1 MPCCWT
7 HDSNSV
13 QRLPTS
19 RKAFLKRH
27 GYLIFGGVA
36 TADEVAKIN
45 AEVDR
50 IESDWVT
57 EGRTSVNGVPIF
69 KGVGLEEKP
78 MMQRIPFSSCFSD
91 YIKEFIRSERFE
103 LVRRLIGDEVRIGDS
118 EKDGCVVNTYVNV
131 PGSVYPKLGCTPMV

>member
-1 MPCCWT
+1 MHATSQHIDDLESAVDALPLDT
-7 HDSNSV
+7 RFELGPEITDI
-13 QRLPTS
+13 QR
-19 RKAFLKRH
+19 AFLERH

-78 MMQRIPFSSCFSD
+78 MMRNAFPSRPASPTILRNLSALSDSS
-91 YIKEFIRSERFE
+91 RF
-103 LVRRLIGDEVRIGDS
+103 GD
-118 EKDGCVVNTYVNV
+118 
-131 PGSVYPKLGCTPMV
+131 